1 MQELFAVEAVA
12 AEGGQPQAG
21 ASGDWPSTD
30 DEDEDFD
37 PEGDEKQPNSEN
49 ESESESKEE
58 NRGDEDSSDSGSDYG
73 GNEASSHP
81 SSDKAEEEPGSVL
94 KLKGLM
100 RKRKLSKSSIKV
112 PAEEESSA
120 SGQAS
125 DSDDSDVSL
134 VDEFKSSHGKNK
146 INMDNRG
153 SPAEDSTSDEE
164 AMIIAGKRH
173 RKAVDYKKLHDVSSG
188 T

>member
-1 MQELFAVEAVA
+1 MQDLFAVEAVA
-12 AEGGQPQAG
+12 AAGGQTQAG

-49 ESESESKEE
+49 ESESKEG

-73 GNEASSHP
+73 GNEASSGP
-81 SSDKAEEEPGSVL
+81 SSEKAEEEPGSVL

-100 RKRKLSKSSIKV
+100 RKRKLSKSSTKV
-112 PAEEESSA
+112 PAVEESSA

-134 VDEFKSSHGKNK
+134 VDEFKSSHAKSK
-146 INMDNRG
+146 THMDNRG